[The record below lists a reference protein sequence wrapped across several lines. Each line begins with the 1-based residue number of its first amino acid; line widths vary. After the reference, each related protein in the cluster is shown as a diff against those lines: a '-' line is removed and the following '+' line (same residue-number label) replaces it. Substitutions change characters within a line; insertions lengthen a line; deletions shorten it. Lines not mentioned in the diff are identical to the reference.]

1 MGPGCSLPH
10 CEPDFQYPA
19 HFRSSFPSEQMWE
32 GGKSCS
38 LNEQGSVTAEPGA
51 GGFFPQGRWSGG
63 QGAPCSSC
71 SSHGKWGSVLLPSLW
86 HANHSPKKEKHFQ
99 VVDIPFR
106 TQRCS
111 RAPVQIHK
119 PLPVRALQPVIILR
133 ATIKTIETHVMGL
146 GSIAWL
152 IPTSIPRSGSEEFP
166 GCWCF
171 AGQVGTKW
179 SCRAPSSGRGGGSSR
194 VPRQCGTPG
203 VTQAAVT
210 RLWELQEGPPAPHP
224 TSALP
229 RVTQKVSDRKDPIL
243 TTFRLSSDCKL
254 QHQNTSSSFS
264 RVSPGLGPV
273 SSPPFPMSDTNIK
286 LCSHTAPSPFPTLY
300 CSITPLLHFM
310 SKISANICDALL
322 DESQGKSSE
331 MKSEELHEISLTSC
345 AHHFL
350 IYLFFR
356 NHYFCYFSESIALLE
371 PYYTQFSA
379 LLSLRIGF

>member
-1 MGPGCSLPH
+1 MGGRGHLVPVV
-10 CEPDFQYPA
+10 PA
-19 HFRSSFPSEQMWE
+19 MGSGDLCSFPACGMQ
-32 GGKSCS
+32 
-38 LNEQGSVTAEPGA
+38 TT
-51 GGFFPQGRWSGG
+51 
-63 QGAPCSSC
+63 
-71 SSHGKWGSVLLPSLW
+71 LPRR
-86 HANHSPKKEKHFQ
+86 KKHFQ
-99 VVDIPFR
+99 VADIPFR

-111 RAPVQIHK
+111 RAPVQIHR

-171 AGQVGTKW
+171 AGQVGTKR

-203 VTQAAVT
+203 VTQVAVA

-229 RVTQKVSDRKDPIL
+229 TVTQKVSDRKDPIL

-254 QHQNTSSSFS
+254 QYQNISSSFS

-273 SSPPFPMSDTNIK
+273 SPAPFPMSDTNIK

-310 SKISANICDALL
+310 SKISANTCDALL
-322 DESQGKSSE
+322 DESQGKSGE
-331 MKSEELHEISLTSC
+331 MKSEELHEMSLTSC

-371 PYYTQFSA
+371 PYYMQFSA
-379 LLSLRIGF
+379 LLSLRFGF